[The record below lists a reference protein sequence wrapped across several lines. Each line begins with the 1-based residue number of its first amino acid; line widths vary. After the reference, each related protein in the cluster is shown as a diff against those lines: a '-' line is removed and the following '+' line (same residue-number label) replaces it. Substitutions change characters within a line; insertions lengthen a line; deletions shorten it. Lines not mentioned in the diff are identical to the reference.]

1 VSTNPFDALG
11 LPTRPDLTDE
21 QVRAAWRAIAAATHP
36 DRADGGDVARYTAA
50 TAAYVTLR
58 TPWSRSEAYADVA
71 AGADDTSPLPVVSG
85 PVADASPEPPW
96 APAGPGE
103 VLAGPGEVLAAFTW
117 QLPARIRYGRP
128 RRLLIRAAVAA
139 LACLGV
145 LALIPGDPA
154 APPLVAAL
162 ITWFVV
168 TGRSDLA
175 PARHR

>member
-1 VSTNPFDALG
+1 MSTNPFDALG

-21 QVRAAWRAIAAATHP
+21 QVRAAWRAIATATHP

-58 TPWSRSEAYADVA
+58 TPWGRSEAYADVM
-71 AGADDTSPLPVVSG
+71 AGADDTSPLPVVPGSVDADVDAG
-85 PVADASPEPPW
+85 PAVR
-96 APAGPGE
+96 PGE
-103 VLAGPGEVLAAFTW
+103 VFAAFTW

-128 RRLLIRAAVAA
+128 LRLVIRGAVAA
-139 LACLGV
+139 LLCLGV
-145 LALIPGDPA
+145 LALIPGQPA
-154 APPLVAAL
+154 APPLIAAL

-175 PARHR
+175 PPRHR